1 MYLIEYLGSS
11 RGKPS
16 YIDPI
21 EVLIVF
27 PKLEFQSDSGI
38 TTVTWFRLPLDSGT
52 NAWDLSIF
60 ELQEAITLRN
70 NKMALFFIAFL

>member
-1 MYLIEYLGSS
+1 MIFLFWRANPVNAIGFMYLIEYLGSS

-21 EVLIVF
+21 EVLIVS

-52 NAWDLSIF
+52 NA
-60 ELQEAITLRN
+60 
-70 NKMALFFIAFL
+70 

>member
-1 MYLIEYLGSS
+1 MYLNEYLGSS
-11 RGKPS
+11 RGRPS

-52 NAWDLSIF
+52 NA
-60 ELQEAITLRN
+60 
-70 NKMALFFIAFL
+70 